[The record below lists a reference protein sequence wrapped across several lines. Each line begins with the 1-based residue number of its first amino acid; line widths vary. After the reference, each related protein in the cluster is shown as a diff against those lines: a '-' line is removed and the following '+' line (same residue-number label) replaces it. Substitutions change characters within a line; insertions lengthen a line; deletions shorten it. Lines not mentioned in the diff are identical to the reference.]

1 MTALPEVRGNLL
13 PDHDSNRFAVEI
25 SPETDR
31 ALRELCQQSEITLN
45 TIVAAAWGLWLAR
58 VQEEPRAIF
67 GIMRGARKGTIPG
80 AESIFGIFTNTL
92 PIAVPIPDDVSVLDW
107 LRDVR
112 CELIALR
119 PLEQNSLGEIA
130 QWTGLDLGPDGPPS
144 VLNFLRMKTVDILH
158 AHGLP
163 ENRARVSLRQ
173 SVDVPLFISAHES
186 PRLSLKFLSPRI
198 GQRRDRPRGGARF
211 ERRALAIAAAP
222 NGRLGEIDL
231 LSTYDRVLLEKAER
245 GPRVDVSGTKAHA
258 LIEREIREQP
268 DGIAAVQG
276 QYALT
281 FRKFGEQA
289 GSVARAI
296 RESGLT
302 SDVVAVILPPG
313 PQILCAMLG
322 ILRAGA
328 AFFLLNPLSP
338 RLERER
344 MLRRLSIGL
353 AITDETNAL
362 DTSAAVPRVLEFEEI
377 LRAGLTSADKLPAIE
392 IDGHDLAY
400 LVHTS
405 GSTGEKKFVEIE
417 HRSLLNTIHAL
428 VPMYEMRRGD
438 RRISRATPGN
448 DYFLTETLVCL
459 SGGGTLI
466 FPERPGVMTV
476 SEFSQTL
483 RNERITVSGIPA
495 SYWHEWVRA
504 MNDEP
509 DVPPDLRLVISSME
523 KADPNLLAK
532 WTRLTRGRVTWLN
545 AYGPA
550 ETAIVSHIFRAGD
563 ETADSN
569 NVPIGRLLPNMEA
582 YILDRAQRK
591 LPAGMTGEIAIS
603 GVGVA
608 RGYRGDDEVTRAKF
622 VPNPHARSSEFSRLY
637 LTGDYGYID
646 ACGQFVFVGR
656 RDEQVK
662 IAGHRIE
669 LGEVETALQEYKEI
683 RQTVVTAEGDGTGR
697 RLVAHVLP
705 DGAFDRKAMRDWME
719 QHLAPHLRPADF
731 VTVEE
736 IPVMPTGKIDR
747 RALSAAYQA
756 RPRSPDE
763 SRVRHVEGTAGRLLV
778 LWDELFG
785 HRHLIGLSDSFF
797 HLGGNS
803 LLAVRLLVRIET
815 EFGTKLS
822 VHDLFTHPTIASLA
836 ALIDRTGAKNEF
848 LSLIKLN
855 DGGAGSPLFIV
866 HGWSGG
872 VFHCLEFARRL
883 EGERPIF
890 GLQAVELAG
899 QPRHETVEQMARH
912 YADEL
917 IRAHPGIV
925 YELFGHS
932 LGGMIAYATACELVR
947 RGEKVGPLYVVDT
960 LPGNLPRDVHVQ
972 RVRAE
977 LRPRLLP
984 HLRVMLR
991 TWPRYWPRYLRARRT
1006 SLESRLR
1013 KWPSLQN
1020 PERKPLRPDADY
1032 YHAVTSQVQTAAF
1045 LPST

>member
-1 MTALPEVRGNLL
+1 MALVQGRIEGENPFGLGKGLAFLSPVTAPTSANESWFRCTGLQRAMIVASLKPDAAGVYHQQFVVHLDPEVDGALWLRAAQIFLQQHGGLMARFQMREGELFTTRCGRPAPPGALVELTDALGSPATRLHDFLERDRTRPFPIFEDAPAWRSVLLSLGENERAWVWSHHHALCDNFVVPMTRGIYSCYDQLSAGAAVSSEPVAPDFYDYLRWRQTRDWTNARAAWCQRFQTGDRMTALPEVRGNLL

-92 PIAVPIPDDVSVLDW
+92 PIAVPIPDDISVLDW

-112 CELIALR
+112 RELIALR
-119 PLEQNSLGEIA
+119 SLEQNSLGEIA

-186 PRLSLKFLSPRI
+186 PRLSVEVLVRPELVSAATTRAAARGLS
-198 GQRRDRPRGGARF
+198 A
-211 ERRALAIAAAP
+211 ALGAIAAAP

-296 RESGLT
+296 RESRLT

-504 MNDEP
+504 MNDES

-683 RQTVVTAEGDGTGR
+683 RQTVVTAEGDGTETEIGRAHSAEWRVRSESDARLDGATSRPAFASGGFRHGR
-697 RLVAHVLP
+697 RDPGHA
-705 DGAFDRKAMRDWME
+705 DGQDRSARAF
-719 QHLAPHLRPADF
+719 
-731 VTVEE
+731 
-736 IPVMPTGKIDR
+736 
-747 RALSAAYQA
+747 
-756 RPRSPDE
+756 RS
-763 SRVRHVEGTAGRLLV
+763 
-778 LWDELFG
+778 
-785 HRHLIGLSDSFF
+785 
-797 HLGGNS
+797 
-803 LLAVRLLVRIET
+803 
-815 EFGTKLS
+815 
-822 VHDLFTHPTIASLA
+822 
-836 ALIDRTGAKNEF
+836 
-848 LSLIKLN
+848 
-855 DGGAGSPLFIV
+855 
-866 HGWSGG
+866 
-872 VFHCLEFARRL
+872 
-883 EGERPIF
+883 
-890 GLQAVELAG
+890 
-899 QPRHETVEQMARH
+899 
-912 YADEL
+912 
-917 IRAHPGIV
+917 
-925 YELFGHS
+925 
-932 LGGMIAYATACELVR
+932 
-947 RGEKVGPLYVVDT
+947 
-960 LPGNLPRDVHVQ
+960 LPG
-972 RVRAE
+972 ASKI
-977 LRPRLLP
+977 
-984 HLRVMLR
+984 
-991 TWPRYWPRYLRARRT
+991 A
-1006 SLESRLR
+1006 
-1013 KWPSLQN
+1013 
-1020 PERKPLRPDADY
+1020 
-1032 YHAVTSQVQTAAF
+1032 
-1045 LPST
+1045 